1 LRFGLI
7 LLAALSTLWALP
19 TWAYE
24 PQVHQQL
31 TFAAARAFNNC
42 VQESEKI
49 PRLSAL
55 DTRYI
60 VRANVAQA
68 DGNFFVRM
76 FRWDYYNRDQQQ
88 PKSALWLIDTRFHKR
103 FDELMISVERPEE
116 RQVKL
121 RNLGRLLTH
130 IQNVSA
136 PAHAVPVYSGR
147 WWRLS
152 FSDRFNRFPVDVE
165 ALEKAVA
172 GDCALLETSSDTFQQ
187 ILIDTAS
194 STLAAVTADI
204 EGLPATWQAFWTL
217 AENPEDFGDYGPAGN
232 SFGDRTA
239 FRCGD
244 DQRCLLLQDDPLYSE
259 FALQRHRAAVL
270 ATMRAMLRLQMEHN
284 SDGS

>member
-1 LRFGLI
+1 MRFGLI
-7 LLAALSTLWALP
+7 LLTTLSFVATLPAWG
-19 TWAYE
+19 YE

-31 TFAAARAFNNC
+31 TFVAARAFNNC
-42 VQESEKI
+42 VQESEQI

-60 VRANVAQA
+60 ARANVAQA

-88 PKSALWLIDTRFHKR
+88 SKSALWLVDTRFHKR
-103 FDELMISVERPEE
+103 FDELIISVERPQE

-165 ALEKAVA
+165 ALEKDIA
-172 GDCALLETSSDTFQQ
+172 GDCALFDAPSETFQE
-187 ILIDTAS
+187 ILIDTADN
-194 STLAAVTADI
+194 TLAAVSDEI
-204 EGLPATWQAFWTL
+204 DGLPASWQAFWTP
-217 AENPEDFGDYGPAGN
+217 ADKPDDFGDYGPAGN
-232 SFGDRTA
+232 SFGERTQ

-244 DQRCLLLQDDPLYSE
+244 DQRCVLLRDDPLYSD

-270 ATMRAMLRLQMEHN
+270 ATMRAMLRLQLEHN
-284 SDGS
+284 ADAL

>member
-1 LRFGLI
+1 MRFGLI
-7 LLAALSTLWALP
+7 LLATLSVAATLPVWG
-19 TWAYE
+19 YE

-31 TFAAARAFNNC
+31 TFVAARAFNNC
-42 VQESEKI
+42 VQESEQI

-88 PKSALWLIDTRFHKR
+88 PKTAVWLIDTRFHKR
-103 FDELMISVERPEE
+103 FDELMISVEQPQE

-121 RNLGRLLTH
+121 RNLGRLLTY

-152 FSDRFNRFPVDVE
+152 FSDRFNRFPVDVD
-165 ALEKAVA
+165 ALEKIIA
-172 GDCALLETSSDTFQQ
+172 GDCALFDTPSDTFQQ
-187 ILIDTAS
+187 ILVDTADN
-194 STLAAVTADI
+194 TLAAVTDEI
-204 EGLPATWQAFWTL
+204 NGLPATWQAFWTL
-217 AENPEDFGDYGPAGN
+217 AEKPGDFGDYGPAGN
-232 SFGDRTA
+232 SFGDRA
-239 FRCGD
+239 QFRCGD
-244 DQRCLLLQDDPLYSE
+244 NQRCLLLQDDPLYSD

-270 ATMRAMLRLQMEHN
+270 ATMRAMLRLQLEHKA
-284 SDGS
+284 DAL

>member
-1 LRFGLI
+1 MRFGLI
-7 LLAALSTLWALP
+7 LLTALSLVITLPAWG
-19 TWAYE
+19 YE

-31 TFAAARAFNNC
+31 TFVAARAFNNC
-42 VQESEKI
+42 AQESEQI

-68 DGNFFVRM
+68 DANFFVRM

-88 PKSALWLIDTRFHKR
+88 PKAAMWLVDTRFHKR
-103 FDELMISVERPEE
+103 FDELMISVEQPQE
-116 RQVKL
+116 RQLKL

-165 ALEKAVA
+165 ALEQTIA
-172 GDCALLETSSDTFQQ
+172 GDCALLDAPNDTFQQ
-187 ILIDTAS
+187 ILIDTADN
-194 STLAAVTADI
+194 TLAAVTDEI
-204 EGLPATWQAFWTL
+204 DGLPATWQAFWTL
-217 AENPEDFGDYGPAGN
+217 ADKPDDFGDYGPAGN
-232 SFGDRTA
+232 SFGDRTQ

-244 DQRCLLLQDDPLYSE
+244 DQRCLLLQDDPLYRD
-259 FALQRHRAAVL
+259 FALQRHRAAVM
-270 ATMRAMLRLQMEHN
+270 ATMRAMLRLQVEHN
-284 SDGS
+284 SDAL